1 MEILGIKMTNTER
14 FKEIVTQIPF
24 EHNDL
29 SVVNREE
36 SLSLF
41 EELFEI
47 YKKSNPAEKGSIET
61 FLQSDRDSVY
71 KFVHWIPPYEKSDP
85 ERYVEYRLISI
96 IIRNGRP
103 DFRDDLLEMVR
114 LWDFLEEK
122 GFNPEETFEKVINIG
137 GSFLIQQV
145 MDPVRREELKF

>member
-1 MEILGIKMTNTER
+1 MTNTER
-14 FKEIVTQIPF
+14 FKEIIAQIPF

-29 SVVNREE
+29 SLVNRED

-41 EELFEI
+41 EELFTI
-47 YKKSNPAEKGSIET
+47 YKKSNPVEKGSIET
-61 FLQSDRDSVY
+61 FLQNDLDSVY
-71 KFVHWIPPYEKSDP
+71 KFVHWMPPYKKSDP
-85 ERYVEYRLISI
+85 ERYVEYRLISV

-103 DFRDDLLEMVR
+103 DFRDDLLEMVH
-114 LWDFLEEK
+114 LWDFLEEE

-145 MDPVRREELKF
+145 MDPVRREELNSEY

>member
-1 MEILGIKMTNTER
+1 MTNTER
-14 FKEIVTQIPF
+14 FKEIITQIPF

-47 YKKSNPAEKGSIET
+47 YKKSNSAEKGSIET

-103 DFRDDLLEMVR
+103 DFRDDLLEMVY

-122 GFNPEETFEKVINIG
+122 GFDPNETFKKVNNIS

-145 MDPVRREELKF
+145 MDPERRKELRF

>member
-1 MEILGIKMTNTER
+1 MTKTER
-14 FKEIVTQIPF
+14 FKEIITQIPF

-36 SLSLF
+36 YLSLF

-61 FLQSDRDSVY
+61 FLQSDRDSAY

-85 ERYVEYRLISI
+85 KRYVEYRLISV

-103 DFRDDLLEMVR
+103 DFRDDLLEMVH
-114 LWDFLEEK
+114 LWDFLEEE
-122 GFNPEETFEKVINIG
+122 GFDPNETFEKVINIS

-145 MDPVRREELKF
+145 MDPERREELKF